1 MIRSSGQPAAP
12 SGVLRVGL
20 TGGIATG
27 KSEVGKVF
35 SEEGAFLLDADAVGH
50 ALMMPGTEGYR
61 EIRQA
66 FGEGI
71 LTPDSAIDRG
81 RLGTLVFRDS
91 ASRLRLNE
99 ILHPL
104 ILEEE
109 QRQIREFARRSLQGG
124 IAVTQAALL
133 VETGVHERYDRLVVT
148 HCSPETQIR
157 RLVARD
163 GLSEDEAA
171 SRIRAQGDP
180 GAKIRLADYLIDTT
194 GSLDA
199 TRNQARRAYVALR
212 RELESRGPAG

>member
-1 MIRSSGQPAAP
+1 LTRSPGQRAAP
-12 SGVLRVGL
+12 SAVLRVGL

-35 SEEGAFLLDADAVGH
+35 SEEGAFLLDADALGH
-50 ALMMPGTEGYR
+50 ELMMPGTEGYR

-71 LTPDSAIDRG
+71 LAPDSAIDRG
-81 RLGTLVFRDS
+81 KLGTLVFRDS

-109 QRQIREFARRSLQGG
+109 QRQIREFARRSPPGG

-133 VETGVHERYDRLVVT
+133 VEAGVHESYDRLVVT

-157 RLVARD
+157 RLLVRD

-171 SRIRAQGDP
+171 SRIKAQGDP
-180 GAKIRLADYLIDTT
+180 RAKIKLADYLVDTT

-199 TRNQARRAYVALR
+199 TRDQARRVYEALR
-212 RELESRGPAG
+212 QEWESRRPAG